1 MIDRMHCKKAVSP
14 KTGIYPRLA
23 AACLVPV
30 FLGGLASGGHAQLRP
45 GSIDN
50 LPALGEA
57 SVDELSPAAEQR
69 LGDQIYQE
77 FLRIG
82 VVHDDPETT
91 DALSRQANRLL
102 SAAGALG
109 HLEAQRPFRFFIV
122 KDPSINAFALPGG
135 YIGIH
140 SGLITASDRES
151 EVMSVLAHEIG
162 HVTQRHIARMFGQQ
176 RQSSAVMIAAAV
188 LAAMAARA
196 SPDAAM
202 GVMSLGQTV
211 AIRDQLSFSRDAERE
226 ADRVGIQILTESGFD
241 PAGMA
246 SMFER
251 LSQAGRL
258 YDNNAPAYLR
268 THPLSTERIA
278 DIQGRLQSGA
288 YQSRGQQGNLRPLI
302 AANSTGYDWIR
313 AKLIASADLKVDGL
327 RAARQRLELQLKD
340 PKKSGPA
347 TLGPL
352 HFGVS
357 WAALL
362 QRDFVA
368 VAHHLRLAREQAEIG
383 GFVQEVAPFLAHLQI
398 QWAIAAN
405 ESQLI
410 DTLSQQFFKE
420 FGDHRAMVR
429 ALIEARLLAKQPL
442 ETTARFAR
450 IATQQWPHDPQVWA
464 LLARTELAS
473 GRRAAQHAAIAEQ
486 YVLSGAYAAAIEQL
500 SLARTAG
507 DADFVAMSKIDARLT
522 TIRAILRR
530 EQLERQQSNR

>member
-1 MIDRMHCKKAVSP
+1 MLRKKTVLP
-14 KTGIYPRLA
+14 KTRNYPRLA
-23 AACLVPV
+23 AACLVSV
-30 FLGGLASGGHAQLRP
+30 FLGSPPSAGLAQLRP

-82 VVHDDPETT
+82 AVYDDPEAT
-91 DALSRQANRLL
+91 DALSLQAARLL
-102 SAAGALG
+102 SAAGNLG

-140 SGLITASDRES
+140 TGLITASDRES

-226 ADRVGIQILTESGFD
+226 ADRVGVQILTESGFD
-241 PAGMA
+241 PAGMV

-278 DIQGRLQSGA
+278 DIQGRLQSA
-288 YQSRGQQGNLRPLI
+288 VYQPRGEPGNPRPMA
-302 AANSTGYDWIR
+302 AANSAAYDWIR
-313 AKLIASADLKVDGL
+313 AKLVASADPRVDGL
-327 RAARQRLELQLKD
+327 RAARQRFELQIKD
-340 PKKSGPA
+340 PKNSGPA

-352 HFGVS
+352 HFGLA

-362 QRDFVA
+362 QRDFTASAQHV
-368 VAHHLRLAREQAEIG
+368 RFAREQAQRG
-383 GFVQEVAPFLAHLQI
+383 GFLQEVAPFLAHLQI
-398 QWAIAAN
+398 RGGIAAN
-405 ESQLI
+405 DVQTITTMASQ
-410 DTLSQQFFKE
+410 FPEE
-420 FGDHRAMVR
+420 FSAHRAIVR

-442 ETTARFAR
+442 ESTGQLARL
-450 IATQQWPHDPQVWA
+450 ATQRWPHDPQVWA
-464 LLARTELAS
+464 LLARAELAS

-486 YVLSGAYAAAIEQL
+486 YVLSGAYVAAIEQL
-500 SLARTAG
+500 GLARAAG

>member
-1 MIDRMHCKKAVSP
+1 
-14 KTGIYPRLA
+14 
-23 AACLVPV
+23 
-30 FLGGLASGGHAQLRP
+30 
-45 GSIDN
+45 
-50 LPALGEA
+50 
-57 SVDELSPAAEQR
+57 
-69 LGDQIYQE
+69 
-77 FLRIG
+77 
-82 VVHDDPETT
+82 
-91 DALSRQANRLL
+91 
-102 SAAGALG
+102 
-109 HLEAQRPFRFFIV
+109 
-122 KDPSINAFALPGG
+122 
-135 YIGIH
+135 
-140 SGLITASDRES
+140 
-151 EVMSVLAHEIG
+151 
-162 HVTQRHIARMFGQQ
+162 
-176 RQSSAVMIAAAV
+176 
-188 LAAMAARA
+188 
-196 SPDAAM
+196 
-202 GVMSLGQTV
+202 MSLGQTV

-347 TLGPL
+347 TLGSL

-405 ESQLI
+405 ESQSI

-420 FGDHRAMVR
+420 FGAHRAIVR

-473 GRRAAQHAAIAEQ
+473 GRRAAQHAAVAEQ